1 MQPQELIAC
10 ANQRFG
16 GGLAGVIT
24 YRAMKQREYY
34 ADAERYEA
42 EYAPFSI
49 DRAWYVKRAVE
60 LGGPVLELG
69 CGTGRILF
77 ALAAEGLQVVGVD
90 NAPAMLARARTR
102 TVLLGADLAQRVELL
117 EADLTSFSLLRQFP
131 TIVAPL
137 NCLMHLLTD
146 EDLLACLARVREHL
160 EPDGRFLFDLSLPRE
175 ELFEDSGGPEGV
187 PLRTLSFGGVQYL
200 QRERHVYDPD
210 TRISDT
216 TYTFGPTAC
225 ASPGACT
232 GQTFQTSLRL
242 RLIPPAEI
250 ESLLERAGLAL
261 VERFGDFKQN
271 PPDLDEDIMQLLV
284 AKLA

>member
-1 MQPQELIAC
+1 ME
-10 ANQRFG
+10 
-16 GGLAGVIT
+16 
-24 YRAMKQREYY
+24 QREYY
-34 ADAERYEA
+34 ADPERYEA

-77 ALAAEGLQVVGVD
+77 ALAAEGLKVSGID
-90 NAPAMLARARTR
+90 NAPAMLARARSR
-102 TVLLGADLAQRVELL
+102 AVLLGADVARRVELL
-117 EADLTSFSLLRQFP
+117 EAELTAFSLGRKFRS
-131 TIVAPL
+131 IVAPL
-137 NCLMHLLTD
+137 NCLMHLLSD
-146 EDLLACLARVREHL
+146 DDLLACLAQVHEHL

-175 ELFEDSGGPEGV
+175 ELFEETGGPEGV

-200 QRERHVYDPD
+200 QRELHVYDPD
-210 TRISDT
+210 TRISAT

-250 ESLLERAGLAL
+250 EDLLERAGFAL
-261 VERFGDFKQN
+261 VERYGDFKQN

-284 AKLA
+284 AKAR